1 MGPYP
6 RRMFNRRTTNTVR
19 IDWDGYVRGQL
30 AWWVAL
36 SELARDTSRN
46 DTLYLNQK
54 AQKALQNARHPAN
67 PLAR

>member
-1 MGPYP
+1 MK
-6 RRMFNRRTTNTVR
+6 RHRASNIR

-36 SELARDTSRN
+36 SHLSRDPACEDKAYLA
-46 DTLYLNQK
+46 NQ
-54 AQKALQNARHPAN
+54 ARKALENARHPTY